1 MSTHNGAS
9 PTGIPTVE
17 EAQRLL
23 FTEARL
29 LDERRFEEWLDLF
42 TDDGIYWLPMHQ
54 DEEEALDPATSISII
69 YDDAERRAERVY
81 RTLHTPVLD
90 QSPPSRTVHF
100 VSNVEVDQEMVD
112 GAARVRCVQ
121 MIAEMRPG
129 GPGQAGLG
137 DPRWFAARC
146 EYRLKRDAK
155 GWRIGLKKMSL
166 IDSDRPLYNLTFVV

>member
-1 MSTHNGAS
+1 M
-9 PTGIPTVE
+9 PTPSGDAQAGVPTVE
-17 EAQRLL
+17 AAERLL
-23 FTEARL
+23 FREARL
-29 LDERRFEEWLDLF
+29 LDERRYEEWLELF
-42 TDDGIYWLPMHQ
+42 TEDGIYWLPMHQ
-54 DEEEALDPATSISII
+54 EDGNDPATSISII

-90 QSPPSRTVHF
+90 QSPPSRTLHV
-100 VSNVEVDQEMVD
+100 VSNVEVDPELVD
-112 GAARVRCVQ
+112 GAARVWCVQ

-146 EYRLKRDAK
+146 EYRLKLDD
-155 GWRIGLKKMSL
+155 GEWRIALKRVAL